1 MTKLEFYDYIK
12 SFNKNPGEYTDDEV
26 YDICIQHKSLPQGDK
41 NWREVVELL
50 GVDRTPDGLRNW
62 TFRRQ
67 EADGTVKRNVKLL
80 TDKTVSDLSP
90 DEAKENFDKQLQEIY
105 IAKTQVRDT
114 WNAYRRS
121 LRDEARV
128 RSMTDSLVEAIGKLG
143 KLSVEKFVDY
153 EDLGETSK
161 EAVLLLSDLHIG
173 VNCDNYYNT
182 YNSDIAAIRLA
193 NLVKGTIKYCK
204 SNNVSKLHIIN
215 LGDMIQGLIHTNA
228 RLEQELDVT
237 EQIMVASEL
246 VALTI
251 NSLNKEIPCV
261 TYRSVLD
268 NHSRAMANLSEHIEK
283 ENFNRLV
290 DWYVQERLKDSDVEF
305 IDDNIDGGIGMF
317 TLENGKKVMFSHG
330 HLDKKSSIV
339 QDMIGLTREWIDYIF
354 LGHYHNCAEHTFQ
367 GTKVYVNGSICGT
380 EQYAFGRRL
389 FGDPAQKLLIFDDD
403 NVMNIDIVV
412 K

>member
-1 MTKLEFYDYIK
+1 MTKLEFYDYVK
-12 SFNKNPGEYTDDEV
+12 SFNKNPGEFTEDEI
-26 YDICIQHKSLPQGDK
+26 YDICVAHKNLESGK
-41 NWREVVELL
+41 NWNEVVSLL
-50 GVDRTPDGLRNW
+50 GVDKSGESLRKW

-67 EADGTVKRNVKLL
+67 EEDGTAKRNVKQL
-80 TDKTVSDLSP
+80 TDKTVSELSSE
-90 DEAKENFDKQLQEIY
+90 EAVKNVSDQLAEIY

-114 WNAYRRS
+114 WNAYRRN
-121 LRDEARV
+121 LRDEARI
-128 RSMTDSLVEAIGKLG
+128 RSMKDSLVEAAGKLD
-143 KLSVEKFVDY
+143 KLSVEKYIEFDDVD
-153 EDLGETSK
+153 ENSV

-182 YNSDIAAIRLA
+182 YNSDVAAIRLA
-193 NLVKGTIKYCK
+193 NLVRNTIKYCK
-204 SNNVSKLHIIN
+204 ANNVSKLNIIN

-237 EQIMVASEL
+237 EQIMIASEL
-246 VALTI
+246 VAQTV
-251 NSLNKEIPCV
+251 NVLNKEIPYV

-305 IDDNIDGGIGMF
+305 IDDNIDRGIGMF

-339 QDMIGLTREWIDYIF
+339 QDMIGLTREWVDYIF

-389 FGDPAQKLLIFDDD
+389 FGDPAQKLLIFDHD